1 MREVIGVVRGRLRD
15 ADKRGDLQDDSREEG
30 GDGVV
35 AVDGG
40 V

>member
-1 MREVIGVVRGRLRD
+1 MREVIGMVRGGLRD
-15 ADKRGDLQDDSREEG
+15 ADKRGHLQDDSCEEG
-30 GDGVV
+30 GNGVL